1 MNELQTTTQQVL
13 WGFFLGAFALGW
25 ISQRTHFCTMGAV
38 ADVVNGRPV
47 RNTEALA
54 NPDALEQ
61 YRDRPELQS

>member
-38 ADVVNGRPV
+38 ADVVNMQDWTRA
-47 RNTEALA
+47 R
-54 NPDALEQ
+54 Q
-61 YRDRPELQS
+61 